1 MNLIKKNKSISI
13 LLSIIPGLGQLYNGD
28 LLKGLAFL
36 SVTIIFAIEMNIF
49 GISALKNFIT
59 LGSTPTADNSLFMMI
74 EGALQ
79 IIICL
84 VFILVFIV
92 SVRDAK
98 QTAISINKGNIPNR
112 AFKNVVRLVIDK
124 GFAYLLTVPA
134 YIMMIIAIVF
144 PVLVTICI
152 AFSNYDFKHIPPAKL
167 LDWVGFENF
176 KNIFI
181 LSSYR
186 ATFLKVF
193 IWTVIWTL
201 VATTLQIALG
211 IFSAILCHQNFV
223 KLKRIFGVIFLLP
236 WAVPSFITIMS
247 FSNMFNDSAGAINT
261 QIIPI
266 LNYLPFVNIGMIPW
280 KTDPNWTKAAII
292 MVQCWL
298 GFPYVY
304 VLVTSILQ
312 SIPIDVY
319 EAATIDG
326 VNAWQRFTNIT
337 FPSIILIAAPTF
349 ITQYTGNF
357 NNFSVIY
364 LFNNGGPGS
373 LGNNAG
379 TTDILISWVYKMTT
393 GGSPQYSVVASILL
407 IISAVVIGVSMIVFK
422 QTHALNLED

>member
-1 MNLIKKNKSISI
+1 
-13 LLSIIPGLGQLYNGD
+13 